1 MSLSNLHPILAMG
14 SPQSGTQQDPRAQTF
29 TSFAMIAIMFVMLYF
44 VLLRP
49 QQKKAKQQEAL
60 LKAIRPGDKIITS
73 SGIVGV
79 VITVKEKTLSIRSAD
94 AKLEITKAAVAD
106 VTERSGEPSE
116 AKSVSHES
124 K

>member
-1 MSLSNLHPILAMG
+1 MSYLHPILALAPSS
-14 SPQSGTQQDPRAQTF
+14 SPPGTQADPRAQTF

-60 LKAIRPGDKIITS
+60 LKAIRPGDKIVTS
-73 SGIVGV
+73 GGIVGV
-79 VITVKEKTLSIRSAD
+79 VITVKEKTISIRSAD

-106 VTERSGEPSE
+106 V
-116 AKSVSHES
+116 
-124 K
+124 

>member
-1 MSLSNLHPILAMG
+1 MSLSNLNPLLAMG
-14 SPQSGTQQDPRAQTF
+14 SPQPGTQQDPRAQTV
-29 TSFAMIAIMFVMLYF
+29 TSFGMIILMFVMLYF

-49 QQKKAKQQEAL
+49 QQKKAKQQEAI
-60 LKAIRPGDKIITS
+60 LKTLRPGDKIITN

-116 AKSVSHES
+116 AKSVST
-124 K
+124 

>member
-1 MSLSNLHPILAMG
+1 MNLYPIFALG
-14 SPQSGTQQDPRAQTF
+14 PSSSPPGTQQDPRAQTMS
-29 TSFAMIAIMFVMLYF
+29 SFLMIGIMFVMLYF

-60 LKAIRPGDKIITS
+60 LKAIRAGDKIITN

-94 AKLEITKAAVAD
+94 AKLEITKGAVAEI
-106 VTERSGEPSE
+106 TERSGESSE
-116 AKSVSHES
+116 S
-124 K
+124 

>member
-1 MSLSNLHPILAMG
+1 
-14 SPQSGTQQDPRAQTF
+14 
-29 TSFAMIAIMFVMLYF
+29 MFVMLYF